1 MFRIGA
7 GGERNGDASFRAYTW
22 QKSTSKI
29 FALNDELAC
38 WLGLFTAIFSSSF
51 LLLNGPLTLFTSGLE
66 ILANIP
72 TQGLTLILFTFLLF
86 LKINAKK
93 KKKRRRKDQKTP
105 ELKCIVFWLG
115 WESQPCYVTMTEI
128 HPSSSS
134 INVYSE

>member
-7 GGERNGDASFRAYTW
+7 GGERNGDTSFRAYTW
-22 QKSTSKI
+22 QKSTSKS
-29 FALNDELAC
+29 FALNDELTR

-66 ILANIP
+66 ILGQYSNTRIDAYLIYISSLFKNIR
-72 TQGLTLILFTFLLF
+72 
-86 LKINAKK
+86 
-93 KKKRRRKDQKTP
+93 KKKRKRKHQKTP